1 MLQSSSILVCLPIV
15 GARLL
20 FSHSG
25 TYSSGK
31 RCNSTI
37 QPNMILSFCIYPL
50 ELWNRFFFFFFRLS
64 LFFYASISV
73 IPCRGGDTR

>member
-1 MLQSSSILVCLPIV
+1 MLQSSSILVRLPIV

-25 TYSSGK
+25 MYSSGK
-31 RCNSTI
+31 RCNSTT

-50 ELWNRFFFFFFRLS
+50 ELWNRFF
-64 LFFYASISV
+64 LFVPLFYASISV
-73 IPCRGGDTR
+73 IPCRGGDAR